1 MGLVDKRIMG
11 ENDLNIFS
19 LCEHISDGRLWDKEK
34 WVNRGL
40 ELRVE
45 RGRLCGVREEWE
57 GMVAA
62 GKQ

>member
-1 MGLVDKRIMG
+1 MG

-45 RGRLCGVREEWE
+45 RGRLCGVREEWK